1 MMESNRTQSPILNEA
16 LQQPNGARFYRCALQ
31 VNPFAYHGRHSK
43 PTAFQNEADYNEAL
57 IAACLANRIEAIAV
71 TDHYRVADSLSLIR
85 LARERGIFVFSG
97 FEAASKDGVHFL
109 CLYDIQKDD
118 SLERFIGEFGIHN
131 NSALSPIS
139 NKDCLELLD
148 CVRHQGG
155 IAIAAHVAADKGL
168 LATLAGQPR
177 INAWKSANLLACA
190 LPGPICDAQQN
201 FRAILKNNDPQ
212 HKRERPVAVIN
223 ASDVNSPEDLA
234 EARSS
239 CFIKMSALST
249 EGLRQA
255 FLDPD
260 SRIRLNSDPAPEP
273 HAEFIAMAWEGG
285 FLDGTKLHFNG
296 NLNVLIGGRGAG
308 KSTIIESLRYV
319 LAIDP
324 LGEEA
329 NKAHQS
335 VLKNVLKSGTK
346 ISLLVRSHHP
356 ARHDYTIERS
366 VPNPPVVKDAAGT
379 VLNLSPRD
387 VVPGV
392 EVFGQHEIS
401 ELTKSREKLTLLL
414 ERFIDLDPSGNTKK
428 STLRLELEKSRNSL
442 ASIQKEIKHV
452 EDRLTLLPGLEE
464 TQKRFKEAGLEE
476 KLKEKSLLVRE
487 ERLIAMLQERLTP
500 FRLIRQSLT
509 EQIPIDADF
518 LSVKALDGLLNASVL
533 GGGAATLERV
543 SLKMQVIGAQI
554 DDVIAT
560 ADTEI
565 EALRRAWD
573 EQRQAIEL
581 TYQSKLRE
589 LQKDRI
595 DGDEFIKLRQQIEEL
610 QPLRERK
617 EVLLRDQA
625 VYLSNRRQLI
635 DEWENLQNAEYRS
648 LVKAA
653 KKVTRKLSARVRVEV
668 AMGGNREPL
677 ERLLRD
683 KVGGNLAAWLE
694 QLGRQENLSLRELA
708 DACRNGKNA
717 LVDKYAASSAVA
729 ERVAQADADIFMKI
743 EELELAATTKI
754 ELNIAAEGESENW
767 QTLEDLSTGQ
777 KATAVL
783 LLLLLESDA
792 PLVVDQ
798 PEDDL
803 DNRFI
808 TDGVVPT
815 MRDEKRKRQFVFS
828 THNANIPVLGD
839 AELIIGLSTNA
850 QNGGVQGR
858 INDQHLGSIDI
869 QPVREMVEGILEGG
883 KTAFEMRREKYGF

>member
-1 MMESNRTQSPILNEA
+1 MESNRTQSPILNEA

-335 VLKNVLKSGTK
+335 V
-346 ISLLVRSHHP
+346 
-356 ARHDYTIERS
+356 
-366 VPNPPVVKDAAGT
+366 
-379 VLNLSPRD
+379 
-387 VVPGV
+387 
-392 EVFGQHEIS
+392 F
-401 ELTKSREKLTLLL
+401 
-414 ERFIDLDPSGNTKK
+414 
-428 STLRLELEKSRNSL
+428 
-442 ASIQKEIKHV
+442 
-452 EDRLTLLPGLEE
+452 
-464 TQKRFKEAGLEE
+464 
-476 KLKEKSLLVRE
+476 E
-487 ERLIAMLQERLTP
+487 ERLEKWYQNILAGALASPREARL
-500 FRLIRQSLT
+500 
-509 EQIPIDADF
+509 
-518 LSVKALDGLLNASVL
+518 
-533 GGGAATLERV
+533 
-543 SLKMQVIGAQI
+543 
-554 DDVIAT
+554 
-560 ADTEI
+560 
-565 EALRRAWD
+565 
-573 EQRQAIEL
+573 
-581 TYQSKLRE
+581 
-589 LQKDRI
+589 
-595 DGDEFIKLRQQIEEL
+595 
-610 QPLRERK
+610 
-617 EVLLRDQA
+617 
-625 VYLSNRRQLI
+625 
-635 DEWENLQNAEYRS
+635 
-648 LVKAA
+648 
-653 KKVTRKLSARVRVEV
+653 
-668 AMGGNREPL
+668 
-677 ERLLRD
+677 
-683 KVGGNLAAWLE
+683 
-694 QLGRQENLSLRELA
+694 
-708 DACRNGKNA
+708 
-717 LVDKYAASSAVA
+717 
-729 ERVAQADADIFMKI
+729 
-743 EELELAATTKI
+743 
-754 ELNIAAEGESENW
+754 
-767 QTLEDLSTGQ
+767 
-777 KATAVL
+777 
-783 LLLLLESDA
+783 
-792 PLVVDQ
+792 
-798 PEDDL
+798 
-803 DNRFI
+803 
-808 TDGVVPT
+808 
-815 MRDEKRKRQFVFS
+815 
-828 THNANIPVLGD
+828 H
-839 AELIIGLSTNA
+839 
-850 QNGGVQGR
+850 
-858 INDQHLGSIDI
+858 H
-869 QPVREMVEGILEGG
+869 
-883 KTAFEMRREKYGF
+883 